1 MKNKKI
7 ILHRLIP
14 ALILTLFIIPLLSC
28 CRQDNLSHIFN
39 EWLLVEKSELSLS
52 EFIEE
57 YKSFTATPVY
67 ENMKLSDTYSEYIK
81 ELEQAVQTQ
90 DEELIRIA
98 LLNLEQLDKSVTF
111 KSNQKYILLAELL
124 FVLSFIISI
133 FLILTYKNYEKK
145 RNEAKQMGIYSR
157 FMIKGIETERAR
169 ISKEIHDTVLQDIK
183 VLSLKYELIDD
194 STSSAAASSAEK
206 TQLKK
211 ELLSQT
217 DFCIKALRSIC
228 NNLTPVELKNY
239 NDNEMG
245 FILSVRNLTSQF
257 TERTKIPCILKI
269 PENLDIK
276 SLTTIKSV
284 NIFRII
290 QEALNNIEKHAEAGM
305 TSVIITNGKNSN
317 GQNCLKVYITD
328 DGKGFDSKSAL
339 KNAAVNYGHFG
350 LINMKERAKDS
361 GGELY
366 FVSNPGEG
374 TEIKLEVPLK

>member
-14 ALILTLFIIPLLSC
+14 ALILTFFIIPLLSC
-28 CRQDNLSHIFN
+28 SRQDNLSHIFN

-52 EFIEE
+52 DFIEE
-57 YKSFTATPVY
+57 YKIFTATPVY
-67 ENMKLSDTYSEYIK
+67 ENMKLSDTYSDYIK

-183 VLSLKYELIDD
+183 ALSLKYELIDSKD
-194 STSSAAASSAEK
+194 NS
-206 TQLKK
+206 QLKK

-228 NNLTPVELKNY
+228 NNLTPVELKNH

-257 TERTKIPCILKI
+257 TERSKIPCILKI

-276 SLTTIKSV
+276 SLTTLKSV

-305 TSVIITNGKNSN
+305 TSVIITNGKNAD

-339 KNAAVNYGHFG
+339 KNAAVNHGHFG

-361 GGELY
+361 SGELY

>member
-14 ALILTLFIIPLLSC
+14 TLILTFFIIPLLACS
-28 CRQDNLSHIFN
+28 RQDNLSHIFN

-52 EFIEE
+52 NFIEE

-81 ELEQAVQTQ
+81 ELEKAVQTQ

-124 FVLSFIISI
+124 FVLSFITSI
-133 FLILTYKNYEKK
+133 FLILTFKNYEKK

-183 VLSLKYELIDD
+183 ALSLKYELIDSKD
-194 STSSAAASSAEK
+194 NS
-206 TQLKK
+206 QLKK

-228 NNLTPVELKNY
+228 NNLTPVELKNH

-269 PENLDIK
+269 PESLDIK
-276 SLTTIKSV
+276 SLTTLKSV

-305 TSVIITNGKNSN
+305 TSVIITNGKNSD

-328 DGKGFDSKSAL
+328 DGKGFDSKSIL
-339 KNAAVNYGHFG
+339 KNAATNHGHFG
-350 LINMKERAKDS
+350 LLNMKERAKDS